1 MGQLLLIPD
10 PRPLDQRLGRTFF
23 RQAPRRPG
31 VYLMK
36 DARNHVLYVGSRYTL
51 LQILSLSLCEKT
63 AILQVLSQQTPP
75 SSMPDNHHQPYLP
88 GLLTGQ

>member
-10 PRPLDQRLGRTFF
+10 PRPLDQRLGRKFF

-36 DARNHVLYVGSRYTL
+36 DARNNVLYVGNRL
-51 LQILSLSLCEKT
+51 K
-63 AILQVLSQQTPP
+63 
-75 SSMPDNHHQPYLP
+75 
-88 GLLTGQ
+88 